1 MGDFPWIDTSLDVTW
16 ALLGL
21 GAGATERAIDAL
33 AGAVRGAG
41 GPNARQLAFQLVSL
55 ALHGVNGGPLQHE
68 SASLTERQRS
78 ALRAVLDTDAMWA
91 AGPSVGCSPDGGDLV
106 AVLARRS
113 RRRAARRPRFL
124 LHGDCGVHNFLF
136 RDGRLAAVIDP
147 SPALG
152 DPCFD
157 VLHAAC
163 GWPDEYTPGA
173 LAALVARLPN
183 VKAPRLR
190 SLVEDAAVVLYW
202 QTAACQRYHPAH
214 IEP

>member
-78 ALRAVLDTDAMWA
+78 ALRAVLDIDAMWA
-91 AGPSVGCSPDGGDLV
+91 GRTSDTSSRSFG
-106 AVLARRS
+106 LAPVTEYRGSGAPVQTGRP
-113 RRRAARRPRFL
+113 AATARRPL
-124 LHGDCGVHNFLF
+124 
-136 RDGRLAAVIDP
+136 
-147 SPALG
+147 
-152 DPCFD
+152 
-157 VLHAAC
+157 
-163 GWPDEYTPGA
+163 
-173 LAALVARLPN
+173 ARLQA
-183 VKAPRLR
+183 VGAPAQKGRTER
-190 SLVEDAAVVLYW
+190 RCAGGYDAAARPPRRV
-202 QTAACQRYHPAH
+202 APA
-214 IEP
+214 PANLNAPLT